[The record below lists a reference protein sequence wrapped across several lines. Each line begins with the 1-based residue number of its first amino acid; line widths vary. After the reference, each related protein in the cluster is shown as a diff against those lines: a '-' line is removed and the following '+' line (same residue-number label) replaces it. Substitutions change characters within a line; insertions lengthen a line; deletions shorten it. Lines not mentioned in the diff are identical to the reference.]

1 MSKGNDKLGDERL
14 SKNSGATS
22 RSSRDSADVDRVQQD
37 GLALSSAERRRLLR
51 AGMVTEVLPTIPEK
65 EGWHRCWLS
74 TTNSTDP
81 IHKRLQV
88 GYQPVRVSD
97 VPGFEQYKVDG
108 GQFDGCV
115 ACNEMLLFEIPM
127 EVYQDLMTIY
137 HHEMPLEQEAAIRER
152 VNNQRD
158 EDSDG
163 RNLSIVEGDF
173 NNLGRAPARAPQFH

>member
-14 SKNSGATS
+14 SRTSGADS

-37 GLALSSAERRRLLR
+37 GLALSAAERRRLLR

-65 EGWHRCWLS
+65 PGWHRCWLS

-81 IHKRLQV
+81 IHKRIQV

-97 VPGFEQYKVDG
+97 VPGLEQFKVDG

-115 ACNEMLLFEIPM
+115 ACNELLLFEVPM
-127 EVYQDLMTIY
+127 DVYQDLMTIY

-152 VNNQRD
+152 VNSRKE

-163 RNLSIVEGDF
+163 RNLNIVEGDF
-173 NNLGRAPARAPQFH
+173 NNLGRAPAHPPQFA